1 MVCLAQPCGDKTANK
16 MKGIIGKKI
25 GMTSIFD
32 PSGKQTACTII
43 EAGPCVVTQVKTP
56 DTDGYSALQLA
67 FGDKKEKH
75 IIGAEKNHFA
85 KANTSAKKAVK
96 EFRNYFEE
104 KNIGDTITV
113 DIFAEGE
120 NVDVVGTTKG
130 KGFQGVVKRH
140 GFHGVG
146 EASHGQHDRQRAP
159 GSVGGSSYPSRVF
172 KGMRMAGRM
181 GTDRVKV
188 KGLKIVKVFPEKN
201 YILVGGSVPGHNGSI
216 VLIQK

>member
-1 MVCLAQPCGDKTANK
+1 

-43 EAGPCVVTQVKTP
+43 EAGPCVVTQVKT
-56 DTDGYSALQLA
+56 TESDGYDALQLS

-75 IIGAEKNHFA
+75 ASKAATNHFA
-85 KANTSAKKAVK
+85 KANTSPKKFTK
-96 EFRNYFEE
+96 EFRNYSLE
-104 KNIGDTITV
+104 KNIGETITV
-113 DIFAEGE
+113 DIFAEGDKVE
-120 NVDVVGTTKG
+120 VVGTTKG

-146 EASHGQHDRQRAP
+146 QQSHGQHDRQRAP
-159 GSVGGSSYPSRVF
+159 GSLGNSSDASRVM
-172 KGMRMAGRM
+172 KGVRMAGRM
-181 GTDRVKV
+181 GTDRVKM
-188 KGLKIVKVFPEKN
+188 KGLQVMKIFPDKN
-201 YILVGGSVPGHNGSI
+201 YILVSGSVPGHNGSI

>member
-1 MVCLAQPCGDKTANK
+1 

-56 DTDGYSALQLA
+56 DVDGYSALQLA

-75 IIGAEKNHFA
+75 TTAAEKNHFA
-85 KANTSAKKAVK
+85 KASTSAKKAVK
-96 EFRNYFEE
+96 EFRNYSEE

-113 DIFAEGE
+113 DIFAEGDKVE
-120 NVDVVGTTKG
+120 VVGTTKG

-140 GFHGVG
+140 GFGGVG

-188 KGLKIVKVFPEKN
+188 KGLKVVKIFPDKN
-201 YILVGGSVPGHNGSI
+201 YILVSGSVPGHNGSI